1 MATTYF
7 STNTELGLI
16 NALTQSLTVYLPQ
29 NAPTGKNIFI
39 KDAAGNSL
47 FSTVTIQ
54 AQGSDTFEDG
64 STKQLLNSAYESMQ
78 LTYNPTKWYI
88 TGGTM
93 FNTMNI
99 SSVITKNLNAINIST
114 SYITVSSLSLLNKV
128 ASTNTF
134 NVVSSLL
141 YYNKNLV
148 GGGFREAIPQNMNK
162 FSFSPFVIPNLAL
175 WLDAADTSSVITS
188 GVNLT
193 AWNDKSGN
201 ARNLT
206 TKVGTI
212 TYGAYQGLN
221 CIQNQTNSYIY
232 SLIPVDLTQYTFFIV
247 CLSIT
252 NVTNQSV
259 FSGIPQS
266 NIYNSYNSFDSFG
279 FYVDADVPR
288 SLMYGSLLAN
298 NVTDAATSSNGNS
311 YPLRMMAYT
320 ETSNTLLNSF
330 VNGNTGSTNT
340 GTSTR
345 SNTCQGF
352 GVGTNFNGTT
362 PTTGTSVSYV
372 HEILVYNRVLLT
384 FQRQYVEGYLA
395 WKWGIQSTL
404 PASHPYKNAP
414 P

>member
-1 MATTYF
+1 VNTFQVSSLTTLAISSF
-7 STNTELGLI
+7 VTNTSSINVSTLGFIDNRNSTNTLY
-16 NALTQSLTVYLPQ
+16 T
-29 NAPTGKNIFI
+29 
-39 KDAAGNSL
+39 
-47 FSTVTIQ
+47 
-54 AQGSDTFEDG
+54 
-64 STKQLLNSAYESMQ
+64 
-78 LTYNPTKWYI
+78 
-88 TGGTM
+88 
-93 FNTMNI
+93 
-99 SSVITKNLNAINIST
+99 ST
-114 SYITVSSLSLLNKV
+114 SFLFYNNFIISGTRVGYS
-128 ASTNTF
+128 
-134 NVVSSLL
+134 NVM
-141 YYNKNLV
+141 
-148 GGGFREAIPQNMNK
+148 AK
-162 FSFSPFVIPNLAL
+162 FQFSPYSISNLAL

-193 AWNDKSGN
+193 QWKDKSGN

-206 TKVGTI
+206 TKSGTI

-221 CIQNQTNSYIY
+221 CIQNTTNSYIY
-232 SLIPVDLTQYTFFIV
+232 SLNPVDLTQFTFFIV

-259 FSGIPQS
+259 FCAIPQS

-279 FYVDADVPR
+279 FFVDANTPQSR
-288 SLMYGSLLAN
+288 FYGSLLAN

-320 ETSNTLLNSF
+320 ETSNTILNSF
-330 VNGNTGSTNT
+330 VNGNTGSTNS

-352 GVGTNFNGTT
+352 VLGTNFNGTS
-362 PTTGTSVSYV
+362 PTAGTSVSYT
-372 HEILVYNRVLLT
+372 HEILVYNSVLST
-384 FQRQYVEGYLA
+384 FQRQYIEGYLA